1 MGRRQVVRHRVLVS
15 AFLGSNPSAP
25 VLDKSDKFDKVYFNQ
40 FIENAVISL
49 QSYFLD
55 LE

>member
-25 VLDKSDKFDKVYFNQ
+25 VLDKVYKAYLNQ
-40 FIENAVISL
+40 FIENVVISL

>member
-25 VLDKSDKFDKVYFNQ
+25 VLDKLNKIYLNQ

>member
-25 VLDKSDKFDKVYFNQ
+25 VLDKVDKVHLNQ
-40 FIENAVISL
+40 FIENAVVSL
-49 QSYFLD
+49 QSYSLD

>member
-25 VLDKSDKFDKVYFNQ
+25 VLDKVDKIHLNQ
-40 FIENAVISL
+40 FIENTLISL
-49 QSYFLD
+49 QSYFLY